1 MDPSGRLGFTR
12 VRDLLIA
19 AGAGV
24 MAALLL
30 VLGVQLATGQPPVL
44 PWTGPA
50 VLLFVAA
57 VVAGLAWSTWR
68 RVQSRR
74 ERIEPERG
82 LMMVALGKASALG
95 GAAIAAGYLAF
106 VGVSVG
112 NLSATGPQQRLVRGL
127 VAAFG
132 GVLIAA
138 AGLWLER
145 ACKVPD
151 DPDSDLPEQEDGNS
165 QKSWGDL

>member
-1 MDPSGRLGFTR
+1 MAPSGRLGFTR
-12 VRDLLIA
+12 LRDLLIA

-24 MAALLL
+24 LAGLLL
-30 VLGVQLATGQPPVL
+30 VVGVTLATGHPPVL

-50 VLLFVAA
+50 VLVFVAA
-57 VVAGLAWSTWR
+57 VIAGLAWSTWR
-68 RVQSRR
+68 RVQTRR

-106 VGVSVG
+106 VAVSLG
-112 NLSATGPQQRLVRGL
+112 NLSATGPQQRLIRGL
-127 VAAFG
+127 VATVG
-132 GVLIAA
+132 GVLIGA

-151 DPDSDLPEQEDGNS
+151 DPDSDLPEQEDGES
-165 QKSWGDL
+165 ERS